1 MADDCSADKL
11 KTSCPYGIRGTHS
24 LAASRVRCGSVAMKS
39 TRMCF
44 AAWLGFLAVLIFGD
58 WRAEATPILGVID
71 ITPILDRHSV
81 GNSLGLAYNPA
92 SNVLYLAHGSGDSGG
107 FIYTLDLSGNL
118 INELNFEAAYR
129 PGSYPTSLSYDR
141 TTGHLFV
148 FAFGVGINIGNIV
161 EMSVDG
167 STIFREFTVPLGGGG
182 GIVVRDDGIWQS
194 MFAND
199 SIRHYTR
206 DGNVI
211 SDVSVASS
219 FPGFPGP
226 VDITSSFTSGFFLD
240 DFFGQRIVEVD
251 IGGNEITAVSTSALG
266 GGLAIDSDAST
277 QRIFLQVN
285 NSDIYILSS
294 QFIEAIPEPNTLILL
309 GSGMVGLIGC
319 CLWRR
324 RDFPIR
330 ALNMFEWE
338 WRSTF
343 DHFHNVIKRRWQ
355 IQTVQYCCILCTR
368 NKRKTASNRERG
380 HSVIRNCPIVERVV
394 GVRNDIASVQQ
405 WTGLESCGIP
415 RSYLTAKQNG
425 WYRTANEESE

>member
-1 MADDCSADKL
+1 
-11 KTSCPYGIRGTHS
+11 
-24 LAASRVRCGSVAMKS
+24 
-39 TRMCF
+39 
-44 AAWLGFLAVLIFGD
+44 
-58 WRAEATPILGVID
+58 
-71 ITPILDRHSV
+71 
-81 GNSLGLAYNPA
+81 
-92 SNVLYLAHGSGDSGG
+92 
-107 FIYTLDLSGNL
+107 
-118 INELNFEAAYR
+118 
-129 PGSYPTSLSYDR
+129 
-141 TTGHLFV
+141 
-148 FAFGVGINIGNIV
+148 
-161 EMSVDG
+161 MSVDG

-240 DFFGQRIVEVD
+240 DFFGQRIVEVN

-294 QFIEAIPEPNTLILL
+294 EFIEAIPEPSTLILL
-309 GSGMVGLIGC
+309 GGGMVGLIGC

-324 RDFPIR
+324 RDFPFHQLLRTTGIGATSLFGHGSANDGLPPR
-330 ALNMFEWE
+330 ADIQHGYQASCVDDPVEARAIWSVRRGRV
-338 WRSTF
+338 RSCVRPTL
-343 DHFHNVIKRRWQ
+343 RG
-355 IQTVQYCCILCTR
+355 LM
-368 NKRKTASNRERG
+368 TAW
-380 HSVIRNCPIVERVV
+380 P
-394 GVRNDIASVQQ
+394 
-405 WTGLESCGIP
+405 
-415 RSYLTAKQNG
+415 
-425 WYRTANEESE
+425 